1 MRRNHQPPEDEPAR
15 PSHNSSTSVSAL
27 RSLFTPSTSTTLL
40 TDLAPQILHPTILSS
55 PHFSSRGSATALGQT
70 SSSLRSRLGL
80 GWGAAANLQDSN
92 SLYIREKVEDLL
104 RMEVPPAPFDLSS
117 SSAPGALN
125 RTIQQRIDFPSPD
138 SQVPLIRGF
147 LATTPAARS
156 SRLDRRRKRAGLGE
170 QALGLES
177 GSKLGLKE
185 RGDKARGLLG
195 VDEDGDG
202 LAELGINRTVPKRKK
217 RAGRKSELLGGGSL
231 GARAGQAAAE
241 DEPNLPELSLEELE
255 SDAKAV
261 GEDMSNVA
269 VRRVSLRLLSGGQTW
284 DTSKLIRPRATG
296 PPQRR
301 NLRSRQEDCCSRRHS
316 RGFTEKFAR
325 PP

>member
-1 MRRNHQPPEDEPAR
+1 MRRNNQRQQQEDDPSR
-15 PSHNSSTSVSAL
+15 PSHTSNSVSAL

-40 TDLAPQILHPTILSS
+40 SDLAPQILHPTILSS
-55 PHFSSRGSATALGQT
+55 PHFSSRGSASALGQT

-80 GWGAAANLQDSN
+80 GWGAATNLQDSN

-117 SSAPGALN
+117 ANGALN
-125 RTIQQRIDFPSPD
+125 RNQQRIDFPSPD

-177 GSKLGLKE
+177 GGKLGLKE
-185 RGDKARGLLG
+185 RGEKARGMLGG

-202 LAELGINRTVPKRKK
+202 LSELGINRTVPKRKK
-217 RAGRKSELLGGGSL
+217 RAGRKSELLGGGAGSL
-231 GARAGQAAAE
+231 GARSGQAAIE
-241 DEPNLPELSLEELE
+241 EELNLPELSLEELE
-255 SDAKAV
+255 SDANAV

-269 VRRVSLRLLSGGQTW
+269 VRRVGLS
-284 DTSKLIRPRATG
+284 SF
-296 PPQRR
+296 
-301 NLRSRQEDCCSRRHS
+301 N
-316 RGFTEKFAR
+316 
-325 PP
+325 